1 MGFTI
6 LSDRPGHMA
15 QPSEDPTRTR
25 LRERGAAEHVIR
37 GGAEGLIS
45 RWRDFVGEVER
56 GYTLGLEDYRNDLDI
71 RSLIAFAGLSAKVQA
86 EDARLRG
93 MLIPARR
100 DIWSSDTQDAFWV
113 HGYPRNA
120 SDELRQDLEME
131 GLIAE

>member
-1 MGFTI
+1 
-6 LSDRPGHMA
+6 MA
-15 QPSEDPTRTR
+15 QPSEDPIRTR

-71 RSLIAFAGLSAKVQA
+71 RSLIAFAGLSAKVEA

-100 DIWSSDTQDAFWV
+100 DIWSTDTQDAFWV
-113 HGYPRNA
+113 RGYPRNA
-120 SDELRQDLEME
+120 SDELRQDLEVE